1 MNIGKQIKEG
11 LLTRN
16 PVAVRL
22 VGLCAAVAVTTTLL
36 NGLGMGLCVTAV
48 LILSNGILSALWFYL
63 PERLRRISA
72 IMVTAALGGAADLL
86 VQAFF
91 PTLAGELGFFLPL
104 VPVTVI
110 LLSGAGSYAYENT
123 VGRSLLEGLCQ
134 GLGYTLVLALVG
146 FLRELLGKGTFGFG
160 FLGGGQGLR
169 LFPERY
175 AALGLRGPAGGFLAL
190 GCVAALVRFWNGRLK
205 GTQKKKKEKE
215 GAGE

>member
-1 MNIGKQIKEG
+1 MNVGKQMKEG

-16 PVAVRL
+16 PVAVRM
-22 VGLCAAVAVTTTLL
+22 VGLCAAVAITTTLL
-36 NGLGMGLCVTAV
+36 NGVGMGLCVTAV

-63 PERLRRISA
+63 PERLRTVSA

-110 LLSGAGSYAYENT
+110 LLSGAGSYAYDNT

-134 GLGYTLVLALVG
+134 GLGYTLVLALAG
-146 FLRELLGKGTFGFG
+146 FLRELLGRGTFGFG

-169 LFPERY
+169 LFPEQY
-175 AALGLRGPAGGFLAL
+175 AALGLRGPVGGFLAL
-190 GCVAALVRFWNGRLK
+190 GCVAALVQYGNGRPKRTKK
-205 GTQKKKKEKE
+205 GKEEKE
-215 GAGE
+215 GRKE

>member
-48 LILSNGILSALWFYL
+48 LVLSNGILSALWFYL
-63 PERLRRISA
+63 PERLRTISA

-86 VQAFF
+86 IQAFF
-91 PTLAGELGFFLPL
+91 PALAGELGLFLPL

-110 LLSGAGSYAYENT
+110 LLGGAGAYAYENT
-123 VGRSLLEGLCQ
+123 VASSMLEGLCQ
-134 GLGYTLVLALVG
+134 GLGYTLVLTLAG
-146 FLRELLGKGTFGFG
+146 FLRELLGKGSFGFG
-160 FLGGGQGLR
+160 FLEGGQGLR
-169 LFPERY
+169 LFPEQY
-175 AALGLRGPAGGFLAL
+175 AALGLSGPVGGFLAL
-190 GCVAALVRFWNGRLK
+190 GCVAALVQYFNGRPK
-205 GTQKKKKEKE
+205 RTKKKKEE
-215 GAGE
+215 GAKG